1 MKRTNLFVIAL
12 LLVTTYLQ
20 AQSIAGNWQGRLAL
34 PNSNN
39 PRLVITVENNTDGSL
54 HGSMTPID
62 AGGGSMP
69 LTSVNFVAPDVTIT
83 QSAAGL
89 TYHGK
94 LSADGQSIVG
104 SGTFGNQ
111 PFPLTLQLATA
122 ETLWRPS
129 NAGLSP
135 MAADADPAFDVAT
148 IRPNEQQA
156 EHNVVFNL
164 TGRPFTARSVSA
176 KELIKIAYDLRGRQ
190 VIGGPSSSWFE
201 NTKYDVTGQPD
212 TPGRP
217 SPEQGRIMVRKLL
230 TERFHLAYHP
240 ENQPYPVMALTLE
253 PKGPRPTPS
262 DPNHN
267 LQGNVIGHQ
276 EAGDTVFVF
285 SGTTMPQLLGFI
297 MNLFQDKQLVD
308 ETGLTG
314 PYDITLRIPSST
326 FDSPS
331 DRGPNDERGRAL
343 IDAAEHA
350 GFKFVSKKGT
360 LPIVI
365 VDHIDPPTPN

>member
-12 LLVTTYLQ
+12 ILVTTYLQ
-20 AQSIAGNWQGRLAL
+20 AQSIAGNWQGRLVL

-83 QSAAGL
+83 QSA
-89 TYHGK
+89 
-94 LSADGQSIVG
+94 
-104 SGTFGNQ
+104 
-111 PFPLTLQLATA
+111 
-122 ETLWRPS
+122 
-129 NAGLSP
+129 
-135 MAADADPAFDVAT
+135 
-148 IRPNEQQA
+148 
-156 EHNVVFNL
+156 
-164 TGRPFTARSVSA
+164 
-176 KELIKIAYDLRGRQ
+176 
-190 VIGGPSSSWFE
+190 
-201 NTKYDVTGQPD
+201 
-212 TPGRP
+212 
-217 SPEQGRIMVRKLL
+217 
-230 TERFHLAYHP
+230 
-240 ENQPYPVMALTLE
+240 
-253 PKGPRPTPS
+253 
-262 DPNHN
+262 
-267 LQGNVIGHQ
+267 
-276 EAGDTVFVF
+276 AGDTVFVF